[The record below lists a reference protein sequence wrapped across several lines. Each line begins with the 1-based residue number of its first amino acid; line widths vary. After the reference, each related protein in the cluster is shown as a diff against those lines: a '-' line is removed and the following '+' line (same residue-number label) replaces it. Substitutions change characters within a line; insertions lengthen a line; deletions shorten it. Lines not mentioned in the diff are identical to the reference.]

1 MASYPRLLLPFL
13 FLLAVSFLCPRGLAA
28 QGGQPDLE
36 IREILIEGN
45 KMVEEATVRARI
57 QSQEGSLFEPEQI
70 SRDVR
75 SIYELGFFE
84 DIRVEA
90 EGFEGGLKIIFNLKE
105 KPIIRSI
112 AFEGNRDVKE
122 KDLREDLEFA
132 ARSVYNPAA
141 VTSAVQQLESI
152 YRKKGYYRIK
162 VETRTQPSGEGEV
175 QLIFIIDEGEKHYV
189 SSVKFTGNESISDS
203 KLKRQLETKA
213 RNIFSLITG
222 SGKLVEETLQEDRQR
237 ILNYY
242 QNNGYLKARAGNPEV
257 NLIESQR
264 KLEIT
269 FPVTE
274 GEQYVTGTIDLV
286 GDEDV
291 PLEKIMDFIET
302 KEGKVFSRSTFGK
315 DLFGVNQKYTEKGYA
330 YVKVDYTSRLDDEN
344 RVINLTLLVDK
355 GQQVH
360 IGRIVITGNVSTRDK
375 VIRRNITFKEGDLF
389 NSADLRKSRRKIM
402 NLGFFDNVE
411 IIPRP
416 SEPTIIDIDMELQE
430 KLTGA
435 FSLGIGYS
443 SEDQIAGQLRLSESN
458 LFGRGQNLQ
467 ATLEYGTV
475 RQNFD
480 IAFAEPAIFDSRYS
494 LGFKVYD
501 TARSYDEY
509 DWHARGGRLTLGRS
523 IGEFFRGFFT
533 FKHETVDVSDVA
545 EDASPSIKEQ
555 EGSSVTNSLQLTMVR
570 DSRDNFFNP
579 TKGNRTVL
587 SGEYAGGF
595 LGGDNYFTKVTAE
608 SGQYVPLWWKLV
620 FLLRGRIGMVEG
632 FDGREVPV
640 YERFFVGGI
649 YSVRGFE
656 LRSIGPKDIN
666 GDPVGG
672 HSELVFNTE
681 VIMPINEQQGI
692 NLVVFFDA
700 GNAWRQGQS
709 ISLSDLRTGAG
720 LGIRWLSPMGPFR
733 LEWGWNLSPRGD
745 EPKGDWAFAVGTFF

>member
-13 FLLAVSFLCPRGLAA
+13 FLLALSFLCPRVLAA

-45 KMVEEATVRARI
+45 KMVEEATVRVRI

-84 DIRVEA
+84 DIKVEA
-90 EGFEGGLKIIFNLKE
+90 EGFEGGLKIIFILKE

-112 AFEGNRDVKE
+112 AFEGTRDVKE
-122 KDLREDLEFA
+122 KDLREELEFA

-141 VTSAVQQLESI
+141 VASAVQQLESI

-175 QLIFIIDEGEKHYV
+175 QLIFIIDEGEKHYI
-189 SSVKFTGNESISDS
+189 SSVKFTGNESINDS
-203 KLKRQLETKA
+203 SPGESEIGVVDPHHDSRLKRQLETKA

-242 QNNGYLKARAGNPEV
+242 QNNGYLKARVGNPVV

-274 GEQYVTGTIDLV
+274 GEQYSTGTIDLV

-291 PLEKIMDFIET
+291 PLETILDFIET

-315 DLFGVNQKYTEKGYA
+315 DLFGVNQKYTERGYA
-330 YVKVDYTSRLDDEN
+330 YVNVDYSSQLDDEN

-416 SEPTIIDIDMELQE
+416 SEPTIIDIDIELQE

-458 LFGRGQNLQ
+458 
-467 ATLEYGTV
+467 
-475 RQNFD
+475 
-480 IAFAEPAIFDSRYS
+480 
-494 LGFKVYD
+494 
-501 TARSYDEY
+501 
-509 DWHARGGRLTLGRS
+509 
-523 IGEFFRGFFT
+523 
-533 FKHETVDVSDVA
+533 
-545 EDASPSIKEQ
+545 
-555 EGSSVTNSLQLTMVR
+555 
-570 DSRDNFFNP
+570 
-579 TKGNRTVL
+579 
-587 SGEYAGGF
+587 
-595 LGGDNYFTKVTAE
+595 
-608 SGQYVPLWWKLV
+608 
-620 FLLRGRIGMVEG
+620 
-632 FDGREVPV
+632 
-640 YERFFVGGI
+640 
-649 YSVRGFE
+649 
-656 LRSIGPKDIN
+656 
-666 GDPVGG
+666 
-672 HSELVFNTE
+672 
-681 VIMPINEQQGI
+681 
-692 NLVVFFDA
+692 
-700 GNAWRQGQS
+700 
-709 ISLSDLRTGAG
+709 
-720 LGIRWLSPMGPFR
+720 
-733 LEWGWNLSPRGD
+733 
-745 EPKGDWAFAVGTFF
+745 